1 MQILYLIS
9 AAIGIMFL
17 VCYAYQLAYIPA
29 VWIGRRNARKSA
41 ETVKNTGEAAA
52 GGAAGSRQALPVR
65 VRDAAALICARNEE
79 TVIRDLIRS
88 LKAQTYPRAHLKIFV
103 MADNCTDRTAD
114 IARTA
119 GAAVYERQN
128 TEQVGKG
135 WALQALLGHIREDF
149 PNGFDTYYVFDADN
163 LLEPDYIEQMD
174 RMFAEGYEI
183 VTSYRNSKNYGTN
196 WISAGYA
203 LWFLR
208 ESRYLNHAR
217 HLLGTSCAVSGT
229 GFAFSRAVAEEAGD
243 WPYHLLTED
252 IEFSIDQI
260 TKGRRIAFCEHAVL
274 YDEQPVT
281 FAQSVRQ
288 RMRWVR
294 GYLQVFRHYGR
305 RLFAGIFRGNFA
317 CYDMTMNIF
326 PAFFLSAAS
335 IAVNVLLTVFTVRSG
350 AGLQPVAENAAL
362 SFLQM
367 YGMLFLIG
375 AVTTATEWR
384 QIRTAPAR
392 KIGYLF
398 TFPLFMFTYLPVAV
412 AAVFKDTGW
421 KPITH
426 SVTAEGAESMAWS
439 SRGQCGKPDKYSGGL
454 VRQSG
459 RL

>member
-1 MQILYLIS
+1 
-9 AAIGIMFL
+9 
-17 VCYAYQLAYIPA
+17 
-29 VWIGRRNARKSA
+29 
-41 ETVKNTGEAAA
+41 
-52 GGAAGSRQALPVR
+52 
-65 VRDAAALICARNEE
+65 
-79 TVIRDLIRS
+79 
-88 LKAQTYPRAHLKIFV
+88 
-103 MADNCTDRTAD
+103 
-114 IARTA
+114 
-119 GAAVYERQN
+119 
-128 TEQVGKG
+128 
-135 WALQALLGHIREDF
+135 
-149 PNGFDTYYVFDADN
+149 
-163 LLEPDYIEQMD
+163 
-174 RMFAEGYEI
+174 
-183 VTSYRNSKNYGTN
+183 
-196 WISAGYA
+196 
-203 LWFLR
+203 
-208 ESRYLNHAR
+208 
-217 HLLGTSCAVSGT
+217 
-229 GFAFSRAVAEEAGD
+229 
-243 WPYHLLTED
+243 
-252 IEFSIDQI
+252 
-260 TKGRRIAFCEHAVL
+260 
-274 YDEQPVT
+274 
-281 FAQSVRQ
+281 
-288 RMRWVR
+288 MRWVR
-294 GYLQVFRHYGR
+294 GYLQVFRYYGG
-305 RLFAGIFRGNFA
+305 RLFRGIFRGNFA

-384 QIRTAPAR
+384 QIRTAPVR